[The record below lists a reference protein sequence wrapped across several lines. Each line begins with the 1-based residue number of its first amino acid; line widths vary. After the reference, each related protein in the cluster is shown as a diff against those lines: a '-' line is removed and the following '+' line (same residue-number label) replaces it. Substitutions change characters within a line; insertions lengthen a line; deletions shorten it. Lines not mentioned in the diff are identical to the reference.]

1 MKKYIYLTVLVFCLF
16 SNILFAQFF
25 TGGKIEYKT
34 MPSKILNENREYAIF
49 LPLGYE
55 KNTEKKYPV
64 LYLLHGGGASHKEWP
79 EQGNLAQVASELIM
93 SKETCEMII
102 VCPEANKTFM
112 NYFNNPEWR
121 YQDYFF
127 QEMIPYIESNYR
139 VIGDKKHRAIAGL
152 SMGGGGTVVYAYSH
166 PELFCAAYEMSGYLY
181 RQDLSFLKSNNP
193 NLEKMQK
200 LVEDN
205 NCVKLIQ
212 NADVAKVEAIKTVS
226 WFIDCGDDDFILDAN
241 IEFEQA
247 LRKRQIPHEFRI
259 RNGGHIWEYWHSAL
273 YIALPF
279 ISDCFRE
286 MN

>member
-1 MKKYIYLTVLVFCLF
+1 MNKYIYLATLIFCLLG
-16 SNILFAQFF
+16 NIAHAQFF

-34 MPSKILNENREYAIF
+34 MPSKILNEDREYAIF

-55 KNTEKKYPV
+55 KNTTKKYPV

-79 EQGNLAQVASELIM
+79 EQGNLAQVASELIA
-93 SKETCEMII
+93 SKEACEMII

-127 QEMIPYIESNYR
+127 QEMIPYVEANYR
-139 VIGDKKHRAIAGL
+139 VIADKKHRAVAGL
-152 SMGGGGTVVYAYSH
+152 SMGGGGTVVYAFSH
-166 PELFCAAYEMSGYLY
+166 PEMFCAAYEMSGYLY

-193 NLEKMQK
+193 SLEKMQK

-212 NADVAKVEAIKTVS
+212 NADAVKVEALKTVN
-226 WFIDCGDDDFILDAN
+226 WFIDCGDDDFTLDAN
-241 IEFEQA
+241 MEFEQA
-247 LRKRQIPHEFRI
+247 LRKRQITHEFRI

-273 YIALPF
+273 YTALPY

-286 MN
+286 LN

>member
-1 MKKYIYLTVLVFCLF
+1 MNKYIYLATLIFCLLG
-16 SNILFAQFF
+16 NIAHSQFF

-34 MPSKILNENREYAIF
+34 MPSKILNEDREYAIF

-55 KNTEKKYPV
+55 KNTTKKYPV

-79 EQGNLAQVASELIM
+79 EQGNLAQVASELIA
-93 SKETCEMII
+93 SKEACEMII

-127 QEMIPYIESNYR
+127 QEMIPYVEANYR
-139 VIGDKKHRAIAGL
+139 VIADKKHRAVAGL
-152 SMGGGGTVVYAYSH
+152 SMGGGGTVVYAFSH
-166 PELFCAAYEMSGYLY
+166 PEMFCAAYEMSGYLY

-193 NLEKMQK
+193 SLEKMQK

-212 NADVAKVEAIKTVS
+212 NADAVKVEALKTVN
-226 WFIDCGDDDFILDAN
+226 WFIDCGDDDFTLDAN
-241 IEFEQA
+241 MEFEQA

-273 YIALPF
+273 YTALPY

-286 MN
+286 LN

>member
-1 MKKYIYLTVLVFCLF
+1 MKKFIYLAVHVFCLMG
-16 SNILFAQFF
+16 NTVFAQFF
-25 TGGKIEYKT
+25 TGGKIQYKT

-55 KNTEKKYPV
+55 ENTSKKYPV
-64 LYLLHGGGASHKEWP
+64 LYLLHGGGASHREWP
-79 EQGNLAQVASELIM
+79 EQGNLVQVASELIA
-93 SKETCEMII
+93 SKEACEMII

-127 QEMIPYIESNYR
+127 QEMIPFIEANYR
-139 VIGDKKHRAIAGL
+139 VVSDKKHRAIAGL

-212 NADVAKVEAIKTVS
+212 NADAAKVEALKTVG
-226 WFIDCGDDDFILDAN
+226 WFIDCGDDDFTLDAN
-241 IEFEQA
+241 IAFEQA

-286 MN
+286 SN